1 MSVLEKTLAKSS
13 NRLAGQSSYSRGW
26 RSRWRSRGRA
36 VGDRLGDGAEA
47 ALFVLVMAVFACLPL
62 DWASAVG
69 GAIGR
74 AVGPRLRI
82 SSRALRNLSRAF
94 PDIDETE
101 HRRILRGMWDNLGR
115 SVAEYPHL
123 DRICGSGRV
132 EIVDAETLTVLL
144 SGDRP
149 AIVFGG
155 HFSNWEVGPSTV
167 HRVMGSSLLSVYR
180 AANNSWVDRHLRS
193 HVRSRRA
200 VAKGTE
206 GGRAVIRHLRQG
218 GHVAM
223 LVDQKQN
230 DGLAVPFFGRDA
242 MTAPAIARLA
252 LRFDCPIVPVRAERL
267 RGARF
272 RLTVLPPIAAAKSG
286 DPAAD
291 VLAIMT
297 RINAMIEAWV
307 RTRPEQWLWLHRR
320 WPD

>member
-1 MSVLEKTLAKSS
+1 MKNFAKMPIPLA
-13 NRLAGQSSYSRGW
+13 ADW
-26 RSRWRSRGRA
+26 RSRWSSGSRPI
-36 VGDRLGDGAEA
+36 GDRLRDGAEA
-47 ALFVLVMAVFACLPL
+47 VLLVLVMAVFACFPL

-82 SSRALRNLSRAF
+82 SSRALRNLSRAL
-94 PDIDETE
+94 PDIDEME
-101 HRRILRGMWDNLGR
+101 RRRILRGMWDNLGR
-115 SVAEYPHL
+115 SVAEFPHL
-123 DRICGSGRV
+123 DRIYESGRV
-132 EIVDAETLTVLL
+132 EIVDAETLTALL
-144 SGDRP
+144 PGDRP

-180 AANNSWVDRHLRS
+180 AANNPWVDRQLRY
-193 HVRSRRA
+193 HMRSRRA
-200 VAKGTE
+200 VAKGAE
-206 GGRAVIRHLRQG
+206 GGRALVRHLREG
-218 GHVAM
+218 GHIAM

-242 MTAPAIARLA
+242 MTGPAIARLA
-252 LRFDCPIVPVRAERL
+252 RRFDCAIVPIRVERL

-286 DPAAD
+286 DPSAD
-291 VLAIMT
+291 VLATMT
-297 RINAMIEAWV
+297 RINSMIEAWV